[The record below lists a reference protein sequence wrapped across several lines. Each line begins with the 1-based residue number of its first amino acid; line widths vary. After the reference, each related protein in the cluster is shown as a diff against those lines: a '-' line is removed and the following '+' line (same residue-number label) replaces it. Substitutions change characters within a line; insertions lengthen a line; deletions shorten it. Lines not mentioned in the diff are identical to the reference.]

1 MKNNK
6 MVLIGVLVI
15 GVLMS
20 GCSSA
25 PTREQLAKDDVR
37 AAEIRAKAEDEKRAL
52 VQKRMEAEIG
62 HVPEWVLKQPRPD
75 DTGVYAVGISESD
88 KMRVAIH
95 KAVLEAEFGLAKIF
109 NQELSGSERSYSQD
123 SNSRV
128 SQEQYTV
135 LIDKLVSQVP
145 LVGFEVVN
153 QEVKAMDG
161 KFNAYVLVKLPYA
174 QFNHVLQ
181 DQRSKTEDKTIVRAF
196 DNLEQRL
203 NQRRQQIM
211 EEERQQKI
219 QEGVKQTGLTANDS
233 KLVDSKSSAAATPVV
248 EAAAGSKE

>member
-1 MKNNK
+1 MKNNQ
-6 MVLIGVLVI
+6 MVLFVVLLM

-37 AAEIRAKAEDEKRAL
+37 ASEIRARAEDEKRAL
-52 VQKRMEAEIG
+52 AQKRIETEISQ
-62 HVPEWVLKQPRPD
+62 VPEWVLKQPRSD

-109 NQELSGSERSYSQD
+109 NQELSGSERLYSQD
-123 SNSRV
+123 NNSKLNN
-128 SQEQYTV
+128 EQYTA

-145 LVGFEVVN
+145 VVGFEVVN
-153 QEVKAMDG
+153 QEVRAIDA

-174 QFNHVLQ
+174 QFNRALQ
-181 DQRSKTEDKTIVRAF
+181 DQRSKTEDKTIVKAF
-196 DNLEQRL
+196 DDLEHRL
-203 NQRRQQIM
+203 SQRRQQILD
-211 EEERQQKI
+211 EERQQKI
-219 QEGVKQTGLTANDS
+219 QDSAKQAGLPARDT
-233 KLVDSKSSAAATPVV
+233 KLVDSKTSAASTAEIESTVV
-248 EAAAGSKE
+248 TKE